1 MVTNSTKS
9 IRQITED
16 SPLETD
22 VQAVLERLA
31 AISPTPAVP
40 ILTVTLDWRPEG
52 THPGSAPPDDGE
64 PELKR
69 SQRRNAPQPETD
81 TVRRPARVVLDQE
94 LKRLVDAHGPRGDIF
109 ESVRADV
116 ERISRYLDQELD
128 PSAHGV
134 VIVACSAQGMF
145 EAVPLAL
152 PVATSIKLGALPAL
166 SELARVEDDY
176 PTYAVLLADQHDAT
190 LSFVTHATTHER
202 VELQSTDYP
211 RRQQQGGWSQRRFQ
225 ARAEERVEAFARDI
239 AEETRKALDG
249 LRVDMLILA
258 GDEVITSALDA
269 SFHQTVK
276 DRIIGTL
283 RLDIRTGEPELLE
296 ATLPVAAQAAREREA
311 ASVQRLRDAI
321 GAGEYGAGGAEDVL
335 AALQAGQVEN
345 LVMADDFQGMGWADF
360 AFPVYGVGD
369 RPATHPLGGDCADIV
384 AVNLREALTYLAL
397 TTGAKIDI
405 IHSAAP
411 VPGDE
416 PESDAERDLV
426 ESRLPPA
433 SALDELGGVGAV
445 LRFSMDQE

>member
-1 MVTNSTKS
+1 MVTNPTKS

-202 VELQSTDYP
+202 VEFQSTDYP

-239 AEETRKALDG
+239 AEETRKAL
-249 LRVDMLILA
+249 
-258 GDEVITSALDA
+258 
-269 SFHQTVK
+269 
-276 DRIIGTL
+276 
-283 RLDIRTGEPELLE
+283 
-296 ATLPVAAQAAREREA
+296 
-311 ASVQRLRDAI
+311 
-321 GAGEYGAGGAEDVL
+321 
-335 AALQAGQVEN
+335 
-345 LVMADDFQGMGWADF
+345 
-360 AFPVYGVGD
+360 
-369 RPATHPLGGDCADIV
+369 
-384 AVNLREALTYLAL
+384 
-397 TTGAKIDI
+397 
-405 IHSAAP
+405 
-411 VPGDE
+411 
-416 PESDAERDLV
+416 
-426 ESRLPPA
+426 
-433 SALDELGGVGAV
+433 
-445 LRFSMDQE
+445 